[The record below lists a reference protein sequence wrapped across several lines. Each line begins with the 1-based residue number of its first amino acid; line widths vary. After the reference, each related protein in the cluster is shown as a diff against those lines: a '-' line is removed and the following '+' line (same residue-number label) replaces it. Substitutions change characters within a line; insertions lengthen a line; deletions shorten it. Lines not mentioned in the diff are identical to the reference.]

1 MKKLNAILVF
11 IFSVFFVQSVFAASG
26 IEGRWTTI
34 DDKTGKKRAVVQISV
49 SGNTLSGTIIETY
62 KQPGDTGICD
72 NCPGAFKGKPVKGL
86 RFVWG
91 LQQQGN
97 PNEWAGGKILDPR
110 TGKIYNAKMTL
121 KGNQLEVRGFLGVS
135 LLGRTQTW
143 VR

>member
-11 IFSVFFVQSVFAASG
+11 ILSVFFIHSTCLASE

-34 DDKTGKKRAVVQISV
+34 DDKTGQKRAVVQLSV
-49 SGNTLSGTIIETY
+49 SGGTLSGTIIETF

-72 NCPGAFKGKPVKGL
+72 DCPGNFKGKPVKGL

-91 LQQQGN
+91 LHEKGE
-97 PNEWAGGKILDPR
+97 NEWDGGKILDPK
-110 TGKIYNAKMTL
+110 TGKIYNAKMSL
-121 KGNQLEVRGFLGVS
+121 KGDKLEVRGYLGVS